1 MRLFGYIIL
10 VIIFVLVAALAV
22 LNAQEVTFNY
32 LVGTFHLPLILLLLV
47 VFVLGLVIGMVLML
61 LSRKRKLRDKVVKE

>member
-1 MRLFGYIIL
+1 MRLLGYIIL

-32 LVGTFHLPLILLLLV
+32 LIGTFHLPLILLLLV
-47 VFVLGLVIGMVLML
+47 IFVLGLVIGMILML
-61 LSRKRKLRDKVVKE
+61 LSRKRKLRDKAVKE

>member
-1 MRLFGYIIL
+1 MGYIIL
-10 VIIFVLVAALAV
+10 VVIFILVAALAV

-32 LVGTFHLPLILLLLV
+32 LIGTLHLPLILLLLV

-61 LSRKRKLRDKVVKE
+61 LSCKKKQRDKVVKG

>member
-1 MRLFGYIIL
+1 MGYIIL

-32 LVGTFHLPLILLLLV
+32 LIGTFHLPLILLLLV

-61 LSRKRKLRDKVVKE
+61 LSRKRKLRDKAIKE